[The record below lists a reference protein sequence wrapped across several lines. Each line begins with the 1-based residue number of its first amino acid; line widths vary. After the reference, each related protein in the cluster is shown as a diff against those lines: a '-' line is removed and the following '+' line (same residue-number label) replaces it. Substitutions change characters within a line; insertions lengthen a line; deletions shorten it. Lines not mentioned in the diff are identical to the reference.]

1 LPACLEEYYQ
11 LSFEYFKCCLLR
23 TLLSTEAVP
32 AEDGGNVLKPDL
44 AADLP
49 VVSDDGLT
57 YTFTLKPGIM
67 YAPPLQDV
75 EVTAQDFIR
84 ALEREADPKASSGGY
99 PFLLRDR
106 GVRRL
111 RLR

>member
-1 LPACLEEYYQ
+1 M
-11 LSFEYFKCCLLR
+11 
-23 TLLSTEAVP
+23 
-32 AEDGGNVLKPDL
+32 LKPDL

-49 VVSDDGLT
+49 AVSDDGLT
-57 YTFTLKPGIM
+57 YTFTLKPGIH

-84 ALEREADPKASSGGY
+84 ALEREADPKASVGRI
-99 PFLLRDR
+99 PVLLLRHR

-111 RLR
+111 RCG